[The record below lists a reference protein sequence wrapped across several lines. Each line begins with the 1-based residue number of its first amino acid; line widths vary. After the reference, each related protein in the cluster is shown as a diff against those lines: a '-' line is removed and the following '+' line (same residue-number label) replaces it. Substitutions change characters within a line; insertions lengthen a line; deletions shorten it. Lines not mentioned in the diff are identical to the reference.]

1 MANVEIKTVIDDI
14 LSSSTKVTTLQSNVS
29 TNTTNIATNTK
40 NISSLSSSLSD
51 LQGYVGYEDSEIAGI
66 CADWANKTF
75 TRLAGAKG
83 LSAGSDFDKF
93 TPFGGRKRCNVA
105 DDGTIN
111 AYYGD
116 SGYKEDG
123 SNGQV
128 MVYQPKFY
136 YKMVPLVLE
145 QQTDGLGYHVR
156 KANYYMCATP
166 RDGFKCFP
174 AFTKGLAKGLER
186 DYIMLPGFEGCI
198 YDTSASAYITDD
210 SQVMNVSEDKFSSI
224 ANVRA
229 ASGLSQNLTRPNINQ
244 MCQNRGSTWY
254 SMGIQEASVTQWLML
269 IEFGIANT
277 QTALGQGVVS
287 ITDNSS
293 YNCSSYTGST
303 SSLGN
308 ASGQATSTKDYTGT
322 SQTTSDKLAV
332 SYRGQENPWGNIW
345 KFVDGINIYGNGS
358 QKGGVPYIC
367 TDYNYA
373 ESKNSDNYESAGF
386 TVTNTSG
393 YISAFGY
400 GNEDYDWLFFASE
413 CGGGN
418 SALPVGDYNSI
429 TSNLNGY
436 RVAEFGGSWTDGSTA
451 GSFYWFLAYGVGIRR
466 RNFGGCAVQIPNA

>member
-1 MANVEIKTVIDDI
+1 MANIEIKTVIDDI
-14 LSSSTKVTTLQSNVS
+14 LSSSTKVTTLQSNVA
-29 TNTTNIATNTK
+29 TNTTNIANNTSK
-40 NISSLSSSLSD
+40 ISDVSNVVAD
-51 LQGYVGYEDSEIAGI
+51 LQGYVGYADSEIVGV
-66 CADWANKTF
+66 CCDWRNKTF
-75 TRLAGAKG
+75 TRLAGAVG
-83 LSAGSDFDKF
+83 LSQGSDFDKF

-145 QQTDGLGYHVR
+145 PQTDGIGYHVR
-156 KANYYMCATP
+156 KANYYICSTP
-166 RDGFKCFP
+166 RTGFKCFP
-174 AFTKGLAKGLER
+174 AFTKGLSNGLER
-186 DYIMLPGFEGCI
+186 DYIMLPAFDGCI

-210 SQVMNVSEDKFSSI
+210 SQVMNTSEDKFSSI
-224 ANVRA
+224 ADVRV

-287 ITDNSS
+287 ITDNAS

-322 SQTTSDKLAV
+322 SQTASGKLAV

-345 KFVDGINIYGNGS
+345 KFVYGINIYGNGS

-367 TDYNYA
+367 TDYDYA
-373 ESKNSDNYESAGF
+373 ESKNNGNYESAGF
-386 TVTNTSG
+386 TLANTSG

-400 GNEDYDWLFFASE
+400 GNEDYDWLFLTSE
-413 CGGGN
+413 CSGGN
-418 SALPVGDYNSI
+418 SSLPVGDYTYI

-436 RVAEFGGSWTDGSTA
+436 RIALLGGGWYA
-451 GSFYWFLAYGVGIRR
+451 GSGAGGFFWILNDGVGYRYRSI
-466 RNFGGCAVQIPNA
+466 GGCAVQIPNA